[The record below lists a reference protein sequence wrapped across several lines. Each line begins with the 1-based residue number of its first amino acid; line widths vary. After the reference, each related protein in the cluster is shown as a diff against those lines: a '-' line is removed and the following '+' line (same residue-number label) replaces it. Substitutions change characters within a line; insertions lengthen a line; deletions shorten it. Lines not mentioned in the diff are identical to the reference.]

1 MCAPTHML
9 TRTKKMTMVK
19 EKEVMSFRNVS
30 GMGGVGEKV
39 YGNNVTMGLM
49 KEILKKIEKI
59 HLFKSI

>member
-1 MCAPTHML
+1 ML

-49 KEILKKIEKI
+49 REILKKIEKL

>member
-1 MCAPTHML
+1 ML

>member
-1 MCAPTHML
+1 ML

-30 GMGGVGEKV
+30 GMGGVGDKV

-49 KEILKKIEKI
+49 KEILKKIDKL

>member
-1 MCAPTHML
+1 ML

-49 KEILKKIEKI
+49 KEILKKIEKL